1 MRNYLIILILAV
13 AATTASCGGEQKTAT
28 PLDTFKTYVKAI
40 KKKDTTT
47 VKILLSAETLKAHDQ
62 EAKAQ
67 GVTVDDIVKRD
78 SFSWETQ
85 KSVEYKN
92 EKVDGEKATLEVKD
106 SANRWQTFYFI
117 RENGEWKIDMKGS
130 ADQLLKDIEE
140 QNRQADEQ
148 FNLDRPLNDLM
159 PAEPITPSSNVNA
172 NAPIRQ

>member
-1 MRNYLIILILAV
+1 MRNYLTILILAII
-13 AATTASCGGEQKTAT
+13 AIGPSCGGEQTSAT
-28 PLDTFKTYVKAI
+28 PLDTFKTYIKAI

-47 VKILLSAETLKAHDQ
+47 MKILLSAETLKAHEQ

-78 SFSWETQ
+78 SYFWEGQ

-106 SANRWQTFYFI
+106 SVGRWQTFYFI
-117 RENGEWKIDMKGS
+117 LENGEWKIDMKGS
-130 ADQLLKDIEE
+130 ADQLLKEIEE

-148 FNLDRPLNDLM
+148 FNMDRPMNDLM
-159 PAEPITPSSNVNA
+159 PAEPITPSNSNT
-172 NAPIRQ
+172 PIRQ